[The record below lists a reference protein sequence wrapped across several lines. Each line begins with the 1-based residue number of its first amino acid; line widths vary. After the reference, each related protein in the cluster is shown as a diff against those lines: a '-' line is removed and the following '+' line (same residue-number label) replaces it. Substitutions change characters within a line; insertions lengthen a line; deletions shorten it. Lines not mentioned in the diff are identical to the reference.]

1 MLRSPLHIRVK
12 VYIHPEQ
19 DDNVDEF
26 EDLEMELATNNRNHS
41 LPGFLVSEGK
51 FKNWKVYGNH
61 PHFEHE
67 RVDSTANTIA
77 NLWIWGSLG
86 IVFIPLSLMLFP
98 FSLLLLFIVGVK
110 YLWDFMMIKSELFLF
125 VNCSSNYIYWDRND
139 RFAIPMKYDKVMMFT
154 SEQIKS
160 IVVEYNSG
168 DTIHIKNYRN
178 NNVHINFQPW
188 LLTTPESL
196 RRQMEQDKRDF
207 TQVIRLIANIEL
219 KWKYIAESTGS

>member
-1 MLRSPLHIRVK
+1 M
-12 VYIHPEQ
+12 
-19 DDNVDEF
+19 DEF

-86 IVFIPLSLMLFP
+86 IVFIPLSLVLFP

-160 IVVEYNSG
+160 IVVEYNSR

-207 TQVIRLIANIEL
+207 TQVIRLIANIEP

>member
-1 MLRSPLHIRVK
+1 M
-12 VYIHPEQ
+12 
-19 DDNVDEF
+19 DEF

-77 NLWIWGSLG
+77 NLWIWVSLG
-86 IVFIPLSLMLFP
+86 IVFIPLSLVLFP

-207 TQVIRLIANIEL
+207 TQVIRLIANIEP
-219 KWKYIAESTGS
+219 KMKYIPESTGS

>member
-1 MLRSPLHIRVK
+1 M
-12 VYIHPEQ
+12 
-19 DDNVDEF
+19 DEF
-26 EDLEMELATNNRNHS
+26 EVLEMELATNNRNHS

-77 NLWIWGSLG
+77 NLWIWGILG
-86 IVFIPLSLMLFP
+86 IVLIPLSLVLFP
-98 FSLLLLFIVGVK
+98 FSLLLLFIIGVK
-110 YLWDFMMIKSELFLF
+110 YLWDFIMIKSELFLF

-188 LLTTPESL
+188 LLTTPENL
-196 RRQMEQDKRDF
+196 RRQMEQDKKDF
-207 TQVIRLIANIEL
+207 TQVIRLIANIEP
-219 KWKYIAESTGS
+219 KMKYIAESTGS

>member
-1 MLRSPLHIRVK
+1 
-12 VYIHPEQ
+12 
-19 DDNVDEF
+19 VDEF

-86 IVFIPLSLMLFP
+86 IVLIPLSLVLFP

-207 TQVIRLIANIEL
+207 TQVIRLIANIEP

>member
-1 MLRSPLHIRVK
+1 MPLHIRVK

-86 IVFIPLSLMLFP
+86 IVFIPLSLVLFP

-168 DTIHIKNYRN
+168 DTIHIKNYRT
-178 NNVHINFQPW
+178 NNVHIDFRPS
-188 LLTTPESL
+188 LLGTPESL
-196 RRQMEQDKRDF
+196 RIQMEQDKRDF
-207 TQVIRLIANIEL
+207 TQVIRLIANIEP

>member
-1 MLRSPLHIRVK
+1 MPLHIRVK

-61 PHFEHE
+61 PHLEHE
-67 RVDSTANTIA
+67 RVDSIANTIA

-86 IVFIPLSLMLFP
+86 IVFIPLSVMLFP
-98 FSLLLLFIVGVK
+98 FSLLLLFIIGVI
-110 YLWDFMMIKSELFLF
+110 YLWDFIMIKSELFLF
-125 VNCSSNYIYWDRND
+125 VNCSSNYIYWDKED
-139 RFAIPMKYDKVMMFT
+139 RFAIPMKYDKVMIFT

-168 DTIHIKNYRN
+168 DTIHIKNYRT
-178 NNVHINFQPW
+178 NNVHIDFRPS
-188 LLTTPESL
+188 LLGTPESL
-196 RRQMEQDKRDF
+196 RIQMEQDKKDF
-207 TQVIRLIANIEL
+207 TQVIRLIANIEP

>member
-1 MLRSPLHIRVK
+1 
-12 VYIHPEQ
+12 
-19 DDNVDEF
+19 VDEF

-86 IVFIPLSLMLFP
+86 IVFIPLSLVLFP

-160 IVVEYNSG
+160 IVVEYNSR

-207 TQVIRLIANIEL
+207 TQVIRLIANIEP

>member
-1 MLRSPLHIRVK
+1 M
-12 VYIHPEQ
+12 
-19 DDNVDEF
+19 DEF

-77 NLWIWGSLG
+77 NLWIWVSLG
-86 IVFIPLSLMLFP
+86 IVFIPLSLVLFP

-207 TQVIRLIANIEL
+207 TQVIRLIANIEP